1 MPLIEIIALPQSEDV
16 DPAAV
21 LSAVNRAVGV
31 ALGRPAESAWS
42 TWRTLEPGHYAV
54 GEQVASEQ
62 PRETHPPVVHIW
74 AERPPEA
81 LRLVVDA
88 VCTVLGEQLGLD
100 PGSIFV
106 TTSRVS
112 PAEPA
117 PGT

>member
-1 MPLIEIIALPQSEDV
+1 MPLIEIIALPQPEHV
-16 DPAAV
+16 DPGAV
-21 LSAVNRAVGV
+21 LSAVNQAVGV
-31 ALGRPAESAWS
+31 ALGRPSESAWS

-62 PRETHPPVVHIW
+62 PHVSHPPVVHIW

-88 VCTVLGEQLGLD
+88 VCTVLAEELGLD
-100 PGSIFV
+100 AVSIFV

-112 PAEPA
+112 PD
-117 PGT
+117 